1 MEIVQLIF
9 TIIFLLAAAANIFA
23 ASVVLAGAKDRK
35 LGGAFVGIALCMAA
49 WNTLWGLESI
59 PGFVTSHPLFIRL
72 MGLSGLVM
80 PAIVFHGAVIWSGSK
95 ATLARALLIL
105 GYIGAAGICAL
116 HLQGLILDGF
126 ILHPSGSAA
135 HAGRYYSVF
144 CAFTVVWVC
153 LGLALCWHVARQSTS
168 QDILLRVRYWNLATC
183 VALPLTTTNFLVNYG
198 LPLPPL
204 GGLGSIFIVAVLAY
218 AAVRHRLMDIDVF
231 VLRLG
236 ASFLSAVLVIILPL
250 AGAVLWSQGVPNG
263 AGGLL
268 VVTCLLVA
276 ALTTLLLFFW
286 RLRVYLEQELDK
298 SLRPARYAA
307 RNAIRQLSAELV
319 QLPNPSNLAEMLTA
333 HLRDGLEVSG
343 VALYLRPTQ
352 SRNFDLASKAGT
364 IETPPHVACPP
375 TTTTKAASP
384 EAAALGWD
392 TCIPVRSR
400 DTDLGFLALT
410 PKRSAAAIEDAE
422 VTLLGI
428 VAAQL
433 AIALQN
439 VEYVREIER
448 QTAEIEALRKQLEAE
463 NVSLRAE
470 VRAVSQFKEII
481 GSSAALQD
489 ALARVAS
496 VAPTPLTVLI
506 TGETGTGKELIARAI
521 HERSPRCTGPLISV
535 NCAAIPTALAES
547 ELFGHER
554 GAFTDAIESRPGK
567 FELAAGGTL
576 FLDEVAE
583 LPVSS
588 QVKLLRVLEQREAQR
603 IGGRKPY
610 KVDCRVIAATNRDLK
625 AEMRAGTFRE
635 DLYFRLNGMPV
646 HVPPLRER
654 VDDIPMLATFFLQRA
669 ATTYQKNVT
678 GFTAEALAALGRYNW
693 PGNIRELQH
702 VVERAVLLCS
712 SDVLR
717 PAHLSDLA
725 PAADAPPAP
734 DSLSASLREEKIRRV
749 QLALAQCGGNQ
760 AAAARLLGMSRSNF
774 GRLLKSL
781 GLKPH
786 GSAMQ

>member
-1 MEIVQLIF
+1 M
-9 TIIFLLAAAANIFA
+9 
-23 ASVVLAGAKDRK
+23 
-35 LGGAFVGIALCMAA
+35 
-49 WNTLWGLESI
+49 
-59 PGFVTSHPLFIRL
+59 
-72 MGLSGLVM
+72 
-80 PAIVFHGAVIWSGSK
+80 
-95 ATLARALLIL
+95 
-105 GYIGAAGICAL
+105 
-116 HLQGLILDGF
+116 
-126 ILHPSGSAA
+126 
-135 HAGRYYSVF
+135 
-144 CAFTVVWVC
+144 
-153 LGLALCWHVARQSTS
+153 
-168 QDILLRVRYWNLATC
+168 
-183 VALPLTTTNFLVNYG
+183 
-198 LPLPPL
+198 
-204 GGLGSIFIVAVLAY
+204 
-218 AAVRHRLMDIDVF
+218 
-231 VLRLG
+231 
-236 ASFLSAVLVIILPL
+236 
-250 AGAVLWSQGVPNG
+250 
-263 AGGLL
+263 
-268 VVTCLLVA
+268 
-276 ALTTLLLFFW
+276 
-286 RLRVYLEQELDK
+286 
-298 SLRPARYAA
+298 
-307 RNAIRQLSAELV
+307 
-319 QLPNPSNLAEMLTA
+319 
-333 HLRDGLEVSG
+333 
-343 VALYLRPTQ
+343 
-352 SRNFDLASKAGT
+352 
-364 IETPPHVACPP
+364 
-375 TTTTKAASP
+375 
-384 EAAALGWD
+384 
-392 TCIPVRSR
+392 
-400 DTDLGFLALT
+400 GFLALT

-422 VTLLGI
+422 LTLLGI

-448 QTAEIEALRKQLEAE
+448 QTAEIEELRKRLEAE

-470 VRAVSQFKEII
+470 VRAASQFKEII
-481 GSSAALQD
+481 GSSAALQH
-489 ALARVAS
+489 ALARVES

-521 HERSPRCTGPLISV
+521 HELSPRRSGPLICV

-554 GAFTDAIESRPGK
+554 GSFTDAVETRPGK

-603 IGGRKPY
+603 LGGRKTY

-712 SDVLR
+712 GDVLR
-717 PAHLSDLA
+717 PQHLSDLA
-725 PAADAPPAP
+725 PAADVPAAL
-734 DSLSASLREEKIRRV
+734 DSLSASLREEKARRV
-749 QLALAQCGGNQ
+749 QFALAQCGGNQ

-781 GLKPH
+781 GLRPH

>member
-1 MEIVQLIF
+1 
-9 TIIFLLAAAANIFA
+9 
-23 ASVVLAGAKDRK
+23 
-35 LGGAFVGIALCMAA
+35 
-49 WNTLWGLESI
+49 
-59 PGFVTSHPLFIRL
+59 
-72 MGLSGLVM
+72 
-80 PAIVFHGAVIWSGSK
+80 
-95 ATLARALLIL
+95 
-105 GYIGAAGICAL
+105 
-116 HLQGLILDGF
+116 
-126 ILHPSGSAA
+126 
-135 HAGRYYSVF
+135 
-144 CAFTVVWVC
+144 
-153 LGLALCWHVARQSTS
+153 
-168 QDILLRVRYWNLATC
+168 
-183 VALPLTTTNFLVNYG
+183 VNYG
-198 LPLPPL
+198 LPVPPL
-204 GGLGSIFIVAVLAY
+204 GGLGSIFVVAVLAY
-218 AAVRHRLMDIDVF
+218 AAVRHRLMDINVF
-231 VLRLG
+231 VLRMG
-236 ASFLSAVLVIILPL
+236 ANVLSGMLVVLPL
-250 AGAVLWSQGVPNG
+250 TAAVLWSQDLPTRT
-263 AGGLL
+263 GGLL
-268 VVTCLLVA
+268 VVSCLLVA
-276 ALTTLLLFFW
+276 ALSNLLMFS
-286 RLRVYLEQELDK
+286 RVRAYVEQELDR
-298 SLRPARYAA
+298 SFRPARYAA

-319 QLPNPSNLAEMLTA
+319 QLPKPSNLAEMLTT
-333 HLRDGLEVSG
+333 HLMDGLEVSG
-343 VALYLRPTQ
+343 VALYLRPAHAPD
-352 SRNFDLASKAGT
+352 FALASKAGT
-364 IETPPHVACPP
+364 IETPPAVACPP
-375 TTTTKAASP
+375 TTTTPATSP

-400 DTDLGFLALT
+400 DTELGFLALT
-410 PKRSAAAIEDAE
+410 PKRTAAAIEDAE

-448 QTAEIEALRKQLEAE
+448 QTAEIEELRKRLEAE
-463 NVSLRAE
+463 NVSLRAQ

-489 ALARVAS
+489 ALARVES

-521 HERSPRCTGPLISV
+521 HERSPRCNGPLISV
-535 NCAAIPTALAES
+535 NCAAIPTALTES

-554 GAFTDAIESRPGK
+554 GAFTDAVEARPGK

-603 IGGRKPY
+603 IGGRKTY

-625 AEMRAGTFRE
+625 AEMRTGTFRE

-702 VVERAVLLCS
+702 VVERAVLLCGG
-712 SDVLR
+712 DVLR
-717 PAHLSDLA
+717 PQHLSDLA
-725 PAADAPPAP
+725 PAAELPPRP
-734 DSLSASLREEKIRRV
+734 DSLSACLREEKIRRV
-749 QLALAQCGGNQ
+749 QFALAQCGGNQ

-781 GLKPH
+781 GLKAQ